1 MPGSED
7 ALRDGGRC
15 RQRAGRA
22 PGSARASPAQRRC
35 SGRGEGEDACAA
47 RPQEPGTR
55 TEPSPP
61 LAQGPGPHHPPH
73 GPAAPRHLAGVRA
86 RGQQGALGLQPHVA
100 GRSAALCACPPARGF
115 RPRLAAPWGFR
126 LGPAGSASP
135 LVCLSHP
142 LPLPSWPHTRALLST
157 CPRMQTSGG
166 ERQSHLPR
174 LEGCQSEGEEGPP
187 LLR

>member
-1 MPGSED
+1 MRVRHGPRSPGRGQSPRR
-7 ALRDGGRC
+7 LWP
-15 RQRAGRA
+15 RA
-22 PGSARASPAQRRC
+22 PVP
-35 SGRGEGEDACAA
+35 
-47 RPQEPGTR
+47 T
-55 TEPSPP
+55 T
-61 LAQGPGPHHPPH
+61 PPH

-100 GRSAALCACPPARGF
+100 GRSAAHCACPPARGF
-115 RPRLAAPWGFR
+115 RPRLAAPWGLR

-142 LPLPSWPHTRALLST
+142 LPLPSWPHARALLST
-157 CPRMQTSGG
+157 CPPMQTSGG
-166 ERQSHLPR
+166 EKQSHLPR